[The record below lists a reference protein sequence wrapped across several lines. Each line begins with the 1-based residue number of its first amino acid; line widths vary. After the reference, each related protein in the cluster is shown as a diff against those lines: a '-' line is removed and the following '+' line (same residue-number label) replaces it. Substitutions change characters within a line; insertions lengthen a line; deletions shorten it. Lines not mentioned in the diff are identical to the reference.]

1 MDHNVLWLLSTLT
14 KATFLCAIKTSLVDI
29 LTQQKNVAFVN
40 VRNNLNTALNT
51 LTKKTMSLKH
61 QVLYFCIYADQNVF
75 RLLRA
80 WRKATFICGV
90 KISTVVYTWTNNYAF
105 VNVCNN
111 LLQCLWGRPAAYPRL
126 DTRTVIHSDS
136 LQT

>member
-51 LTKKTMSLKH
+51 LTKQTMSLKH
-61 QVLYFCIYADQNVF
+61 QLLYFCIYADQNVF
-75 RLLRA
+75 WLLRT
-80 WRKATFICGV
+80 WRKVTFFCGV
-90 KISTVVYTWTNNYAF
+90 NISTVVYTWPNNYAF
-105 VNVCNN
+105 VNECNN
-111 LLQCLWGRPAAYPRL
+111 LN
-126 DTRTVIHSDS
+126 TVWSTHTKISNAFEVS
-136 LQT
+136 IGNIYFIYIY